1 MGRSRWRSA
10 WLAALGVAV
19 GLGLLACVAHAKTWR
34 KWAPGPL
41 ASDSSYAAFLAQPS
55 DSLTA
60 VQLMWLAVQRDW
72 RTERDL
78 ESDSPSTLSITETG
92 RPRHVARRTDAR
104 FAALVA
110 QPYGALS
117 EAELAWLVAE
127 NTAQQ
132 VARQSQSSASN
143 AGGVAF
149 VALVVGV
156 LAGISLIGYG
166 LSHAF

>member
-1 MGRSRWRSA
+1 
-10 WLAALGVAV
+10 
-19 GLGLLACVAHAKTWR
+19 
-34 KWAPGPL
+34 
-41 ASDSSYAAFLAQPS
+41 
-55 DSLTA
+55 
-60 VQLMWLAVQRDW
+60 MWLAVQRDW

-117 EAELAWLVAE
+117 EAERAWLVAE

-132 VARQSQSSASN
+132 VARQSQSSAST

-149 VALVVGV
+149 VAVVVGV